1 MADGNATASRL
12 GLVNNTGTDYEKLF
26 LKVFSGE
33 VLTAFSENNVF
44 SDALH
49 TVRTISSGKAA
60 QFPVTG
66 TATAA
71 YHTPGNLLTGGAILH
86 NEKVINIDDLL
97 IAQTFVA
104 NIDELMNHYDVRSI
118 YASELGKALAKRY
131 DQNVAKTIAN
141 ASRASATLTGG
152 SGGTVLTLP
161 SGAGNTTSAGVD
173 GDELAAAIYDIAQV
187 FDENDIPKTDRYVVL
202 PPAEYYKLPEAATRT
217 ISTDYNPGGNGS
229 YGSGNVQQIA
239 GMPVIMSNNVPQV
252 NRPPGVDDSG
262 DASADAAELGGSN
275 NTYAGDDSKTLGL
288 VFHKSAVG
296 TVKLLDLQTEMSG
309 QDYGVMYQGTLMV
322 AKYALGHGIL
332 RPEAAATI
340 KLNTA

>member
-1 MADGNATASRL
+1 M
-12 GLVNNTGTDYEKLF
+12 
-26 LKVFSGE
+26 FSGE

-44 SDALH
+44 SDALQ

-66 TATAA
+66 TASAA

-131 DQNVAKTIAN
+131 DQNVAKVIAN
-141 ASRASATLTGG
+141 ASRASTTLTGG
-152 SGGTVLTLP
+152 SGGTVLTL
-161 SGAGNTTSAGVD
+161 ANGNTASSDVT
-173 GDELAAAIYDIAQV
+173 GDELAAAIYDIAQA
-187 FDENDIPKTDRYVVL
+187 FDERDIPKTDRFVVL
-202 PPAEYYKLPEAATRT
+202 PPAEYYKLPESATRT

-229 YGSGNVQQIA
+229 YGSGNVAQVA
-239 GMPVIMSNNVPQV
+239 GIPVIMSNNISQE
-252 NRPPGVDDSG
+252 NKPPGGS
-262 DASADAAELGGSN
+262 DANELGGSN
-275 NTYAGDDSKTLGL
+275 NTYAGDDSKTIGL

-340 KLNTA
+340 KLSAS

>member
-1 MADGNATASRL
+1 MSNATASRL
-12 GLVNNTGTDYEKLF
+12 GLVNNSGTGYEALF

-97 IAQTFVA
+97 IAQSFVA
-104 NIDELMNHYDVRSI
+104 NIDELMNHYDVRAI

-141 ASRASATLTGG
+141 ASRASTTLTGG
-152 SGGTVLTLP
+152 SGGTVLTL
-161 SGAGNTTSAGVD
+161 ANGNTASSDVT
-173 GDELAAAIYDIAQV
+173 GDELAAAIYDIAQA
-187 FDENDIPKTDRYVVL
+187 FDERDIPKTDRFVVL
-202 PPAEYYKLPEAATRT
+202 PPAEYWKLPESATRT
-217 ISTDYNPGGNGS
+217 INTDFNPGGNGS
-229 YGSGNVQQIA
+229 FASGTVHQIA
-239 GMPVIMSNNVPQV
+239 GMPVIMSNNVPQTNV
-252 NRPPGVDDSG
+252 GSNPS
-262 DASADAAELGGSN
+262 GSN
-275 NTYAGDDSKTLGL
+275 NTYSGDDSKTIGL

-296 TVKLLDLQTEMSG
+296 TVKLLDMTTEISG
-309 QDYGVMYQGTLMV
+309 NDYQVMYQGTLMV
-322 AKYALGHGIL
+322 AKYALGHGTL

-340 KLNTA
+340 KLSAS